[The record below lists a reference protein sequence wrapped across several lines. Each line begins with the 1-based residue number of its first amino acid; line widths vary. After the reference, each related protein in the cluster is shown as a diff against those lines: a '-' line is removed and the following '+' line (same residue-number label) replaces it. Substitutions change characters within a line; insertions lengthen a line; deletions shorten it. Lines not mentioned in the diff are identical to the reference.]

1 MTATTLHPWA
11 APISLAYLPRDLT
24 PALSAVAEA
33 IFAWL
38 REAGCTVTTEPNQD
52 TDLIVTTARYGEN
65 VTRDEALLFHA
76 KRRYRLSRRP
86 QILTLVDIPEPDYQA
101 WMAHFT
107 RLAELP
113 EAEAFQDRYAGLGPQ
128 AAEVI
133 AHQAR
138 RGGPVLAISRL
149 LQAQMLSIRL
159 MAVRTVNGQPY
170 RALHFDLAGARPV
183 SDATNLEAFGAEAG
197 ARLIAAVCAHEV
209 NSHIIE
215 SGSIDAEAWAQLE
228 GPDAMVRAGVMF
240 TEYGFF
246 TTPFYVEKLLGYRG
260 ISDAIS
266 AQFSEGC
273 YAVYEPD
280 IPGMLTTATGSSR
293 LVDKRSITRQDQAV
307 VVGIKPGRDG
317 AIVRPVEGIPTVVP
331 SVEAVEL
338 MGLCQAVPVHPRRN
352 RHGDLVQVPNVRA
365 ILHGH
370 LGVEAFDPR
379 HVEVVRLEPL
389 FYSQLV
395 SCGTGALANG
405 TAVAFASSEALR
417 SLEDP
422 RRVVF
427 LEQPG
432 HGVLVAEKWLPGD
445 KPGQP
450 FDLIR
455 HALEVGYLRMSYDI
469 AQGPVHWVPAA
480 TGDDALCR
488 RVLASSDVAIPLPA

>member
-1 MTATTLHPWA
+1 MTESTLHPWA
-11 APISLAYLPRDLT
+11 APISLAYLPRALT
-24 PALSAVAEA
+24 PALSAVIDAV
-33 IFAWL
+33 FSWL
-38 REAGCTVTTEPNQD
+38 REAGCTITSEPDQS

-65 VTRDEALLFHA
+65 VSRDEALLFHA

-86 QILTLVDIPEPDYQA
+86 QILTVVDIPETDYQA
-101 WMAHFT
+101 WTAHFT
-107 RLAELP
+107 RLATLP
-113 EAEAFQDRYAGLGPQ
+113 EEEAIQDRYDGLGAQ

-159 MAVRTVNGQPY
+159 MAVRTDKGRPY

-183 SDATNLEAFGAEAG
+183 SDATDLAAFGAEAG
-197 ARLIAAVCAHEV
+197 ARIIAAVCAREV
-209 NSHIIE
+209 NSHVIE
-215 SGSIDAEAWAQLE
+215 TETVPAEVWAQLE
-228 GPDAMVRAGVMF
+228 GPDAMVRAGATF

-246 TTPFYVEKLLGYRG
+246 TTPFYIEKILGYRG

-293 LVDKRSITRQDQAV
+293 LVDKRAITRRDQAV
-307 VVGIKPGRDG
+307 VTGIKPMRDG
-317 AIVRPVEGIPTVVP
+317 AIVRPVEGMESVVP

-338 MGLCQAVPVHPRRN
+338 MGLCQAVPSHVRLNRN
-352 RHGDLVQVPNVRA
+352 GARVSVPNARA

-370 LGVEAFDPR
+370 LGVESFDPR
-379 HVEVVRLEPL
+379 YVEAVMLDPL
-389 FYSQLV
+389 FYTQLV

-405 TAVAFASSEALR
+405 TAAAFASSEALS
-417 SLEDP
+417 SLDDP

-432 HGVLVAEKWLPGD
+432 HGVLVVEKWLPD
-445 KPGQP
+445 EQAGQP
-450 FDLIR
+450 FDLI
-455 HALEVGYLRMSYDI
+455 HQALQAGHLRMSYDI
-469 AQGPVHWVPAA
+469 AQGPVQWELAQSEAGDPIRRRVMSNDIAVPA
-480 TGDDALCR
+480 
-488 RVLASSDVAIPLPA
+488 LA